1 MDGLLHYGLQNYGFD
16 IGASATP
23 QSMGALATY
32 PTGFASSGPAFAVGA
47 GTDIATPFGGANVE
61 GRIST
66 SILAAALIGLGV
78 FYWRTKGI
86 QF

>member
-1 MDGLLHYGLQNYGFD
+1 MDGLLHYGMQNYGFD

-23 QSMGALATY
+23 QSMSALATY
-32 PTGFASSGPAFAVGA
+32 PQGFSSSGPAFSVGA
-47 GTDIATPFGGANVE
+47 GTEIGTPFGGANVT

-66 SILAAALIGLGV
+66 SMLALAVIGLGV